1 MIDDFAKRHL
11 RCSYDGA
18 RIVRHDIDC
27 KHRDEHEQRPSE
39 AQKDLGTTSPQEVA
53 GSTPA
58 VASTV
63 GGSRM
68 PPGEWGV
75 GPAVKQV
82 GRKSDHSSSDFP
94 DTAQCVVCLTTGR
107 GREPVCGVCLQIA
120 GDILKTTEY
129 GLSRDAT
136 AEEVIAALHTPDV
149 TTFGD
154 DRRPA
159 EATGVL
165 SVPALPINEE
175 DQHIVDG
182 LVAKSTGKA
191 RGLRRLDATP
201 VSNEESLRAEIRAI
215 CDVLPEGPGL
225 LVDRV
230 RRLVDA
236 VRKLED
242 SWFEATMELA
252 SAKRELESLRRPEA
266 QPGGFEPFQDPYT
279 GETLYRPRPP
289 CGECGGSG
297 TVEEDA
303 AGALGYVVKR
313 PCPACARG
321 CGSKLAILE
330 RPSAGRVRIIVKG
343 GADCGKDEQAEV
355 DEAWLRNALRRS
367 EATPHPNTGAGC
379 GDEDGYT
386 APEVWLSSLAIG
398 LGLPDADPEAIHDA
412 VEALKYERE
421 KYRLKALVYG
431 AVAAEFRKVV
441 QAYADRG
448 EALAKAALEWRYS
461 GKGNGVPEDALREAE
476 ALLAFDPKHPA
487 PADPRSAAASPAKCP
502 ACFAEKPCSASACE
516 HPGRAAATAPS
527 NEKGKER

>member
-159 EATGVL
+159 EAT
-165 SVPALPINEE
+165 SVGQMPRARTVSQVRETSSEDPKNADVSRGAETDAPRRNDAQEIPAPNPKCGWCKGGGFCIIC
-175 DQHIVDG
+175 Q
-182 LVAKSTGKA
+182 A
-191 RGLRRLDATP
+191 RPSSPETYADDSDPRRLDATP

-266 QPGGFEPFQDPYT
+266 SPRNQVAPVIGQNPSATVGGRSVEERETKRDGTPAADASRLDDAREGPRAET
-279 GETLYRPRPP
+279 PRSCRACSECEGRHHWLETLAYV
-289 CGECGGSG
+289 CKHCELLAEAC
-297 TVEEDA
+297 EDCD
-303 AGALGYVVKR
+303 G
-313 PCPACARG
+313 
-321 CGSKLAILE
+321 
-330 RPSAGRVRIIVKG
+330 
-343 GADCGKDEQAEV
+343 
-355 DEAWLRNALRRS
+355 
-367 EATPHPNTGAGC
+367 TGAFD
-379 GDEDGYT
+379 GDVDGEIPCET
-386 APEVWLSSLAIG
+386 CDGDGVL
-398 LGLPDADPEAIHDA
+398 
-412 VEALKYERE
+412 
-421 KYRLKALVYG
+421 
-431 AVAAEFRKVV
+431 
-441 QAYADRG
+441 
-448 EALAKAALEWRYS
+448 
-461 GKGNGVPEDALREAE
+461 VPE
-476 ALLAFDPKHPA
+476 K
-487 PADPRSAAASPAKCP
+487 RSAAATPAAVNWDDEDPGTCP
-502 ACFAEKPCSASACE
+502 MCNAPFELVR
-516 HPGRAAATAPS
+516 PGKSQPTCGCQS
-527 NEKGKER
+527 